1 MWPRLRWYLGIL
13 LGAAAFRWLIM
24 LRCYRL
30 PDSDQVMVG
39 LMARHVL
46 LGEMPIFYWGQPYDG
61 TLETY
66 LTAAVFRLFGQ
77 SYEALHVAPLA
88 FSLLFLG
95 AAMWLAECLY
105 GARTAIVSGL
115 ILAVGPALL
124 LRYSVEPGYNYL
136 QAMAFATLALALL
149 VPLGA
154 GGGWWRLPAASFCLG
169 LALWAQPLGVVY
181 LPSLLLILAP
191 PALAAWQDLGERGR
205 LLLALGVA
213 SVALA
218 LALLP
223 ALVYN
228 LHHNAAT
235 LRFLVGRPTHLPL
248 DLAEKVRR
256 LLLWGSPVLL
266 GLLPPSVNSA
276 VSKHL
281 LQRHPWLD
289 PLALAL
295 LALGMGLLL
304 RPLRAV
310 PVRLRCWP
318 RGDAALLL
326 LGLTTIGSYLGST
339 WSSSSWSATDP
350 RYLLPLYTLMPMVAR
365 SLVGTAASPRWL
377 ARTGTA
383 MLIWLCGALL
393 VTSVG
398 QREGDLGP
406 LAGRLAADGTRV
418 VYGNYW
424 DVYRLA
430 FASDERLLPVVVTP
444 DRELGLNRYRPYLR
458 RAATARPGAWVVG
471 RGSPLDSA
479 LHTCFITHRIRYL
492 RFAYGQD
499 ASLTVYTRLA
509 APWIC
514 LAGVPLS

>member
-1 MWPRLRWYLGIL
+1 MRPRIRWYLGIL
-13 LGAAAFRWLIM
+13 LCATAFRWLIM
-24 LRCYRL
+24 LRCYLL

-46 LGEMPIFYWGQPYDG
+46 LGELPVFYWGQPYDG

-77 SYEALHVAPLA
+77 SYAALHVAPLA

-95 AAMWLAECLY
+95 ATMWLAELLY
-105 GARTAIVSGL
+105 DARTAIVSGL

-154 GGGWWRLPAASFCLG
+154 RGGWWRLPAAAFCLG

-181 LPSLLLILAP
+181 LPAMLIPLAA
-191 PALAAWQDLGERGR
+191 PAHAAWQDPGERR
-205 LLLALGVA
+205 LLLLALGA
-213 SVALA
+213 SAAALVLA
-218 LALLP
+218 LWPVLA
-223 ALVYN
+223 YN

-248 DLAEKVRR
+248 GLAEKVRR
-256 LLLWGSPVLL
+256 LLVWGCPVLL

-276 VSKHL
+276 VSQHL
-281 LQRHPWLD
+281 LQRHPWID

-295 LALGMGLLL
+295 LSLGACWILWY
-304 RPLRAV
+304 LRAI
-310 PVRLRCWP
+310 PARLRCWP
-318 RGDAALLL
+318 AGEAALLL
-326 LGLTTIGSYLGST
+326 LGLTAIGSYLGST

-350 RYLLPLYTLMPMVAR
+350 RYLLPLYTLVP
-365 SLVGTAASPRWL
+365 LL
-377 ARTGTA
+377 ARALVRTGSSPPRHA
-383 MLIWLCGALL
+383 CIGIALLIWLCGALL
-393 VTSVG
+393 VTSAG
-398 QREGDLGP
+398 QREADLGP
-406 LAGRLAADGTRV
+406 LAGRLVADGIRA

-444 DRELGLNRYRPYLR
+444 DRELGLNRYVPYIR

-471 RGSPLDSA
+471 RGSPLDGA
-479 LHTCFITHRIRYL
+479 LHTCLVHHRMHYL
-492 RFAYGQD
+492 RFAYVQD
-499 ASLTVYTRLA
+499 AALSVYTRLTT
-509 APWIC
+509 PWIC
-514 LAGVPLS
+514 LAGATLP

>member
-1 MWPRLRWYLGIL
+1 MSHRLRWYLGIL
-13 LGAAAFRWLIM
+13 LVATVFRWLIM

-30 PDSDQVMVG
+30 PDSDQVMIG
-39 LMARHVL
+39 LMARHVSF
-46 LGEMPIFYWGQPYDG
+46 GEVPVFYWGQPYDG

-105 GARTAIVSGL
+105 DARTAVVSGL

-124 LRYSVEPGYNYL
+124 LRYGVEPGYNYL

-154 GGGWWRLPAASFCLG
+154 RGGWWRLPAASFCLG
-169 LALWAQPLGVVY
+169 LGLWAQPLSLVY
-181 LPSLLLILAP
+181 LPTLLLTLAP
-191 PALAAWQDLGERGR
+191 PVLAAWQDRGERR
-205 LLLALGVA
+205 LLLLALGVA
-213 SVALA
+213 ALALA

-228 LHHNAAT
+228 LHNNAAT
-235 LRFLVGRPTHLPL
+235 LRFLVGRPSHLPL
-248 DLAEKVRR
+248 SLAEKVRR

-266 GLLPPSVNSA
+266 GLLPSSVDPTASQ
-276 VSKHL
+276 HL
-281 LQRHPWLD
+281 LQRHQWLD

-295 LALGMGLLL
+295 LSLGVGWLLWS
-304 RPLRAV
+304 LRAA
-310 PVRLRCWP
+310 PARLRDRP
-318 RGDAALLL
+318 VGEAALLL

-350 RYLLPLYTLMPMVAR
+350 RYLLPLYTLMP
-365 SLVGTAASPRWL
+365 LVGRALLRLGNSPHRRACTVTAL
-377 ARTGTA
+377 
-383 MLIWLCGALL
+383 LIWLCMAPLANF
-393 VTSVG
+393 VG
-398 QREGDLGP
+398 QRESDLGP
-406 LAGRLAADGTRV
+406 LAGRLVADGTRV

-430 FASDERLLPVVVTP
+430 FASHERLLPVVVTA

-458 RAATARPGAWVVG
+458 RAASAQSGAWVVQ
-471 RGSPLDSA
+471 RGSPLDA
-479 LHTCFITHRIRYL
+479 AIRTCLIDRHIRYL
-492 RFAYGQD
+492 SFLYSRGA
-499 ASLTVYTRLA
+499 ATTVYTRLA
-509 APWIC
+509 TPWIC
-514 LAGVPLS
+514 LAGAPLP